1 MPKPLNPAECRR
13 YRAALVSVRA
23 RMRSDGLTGRITQA
37 DVVDALRRSGY
48 DRSPRY
54 VRAVMAGEKRSR
66 PALREIS
73 AAVRRIR
80 TRRREADR
88 LPDWL

>member
-1 MPKPLNPAECRR
+1 MASPWTPAEVRR
-13 YRAALVSVRA
+13 YGTVRHSVRA
-23 RMRSDGLTGRITQA
+23 RMRATVRSGRLTQA
-37 DVVDALRRSGY
+37 DVVRALRAAGY

-54 VRAVMAGEKRSR
+54 VRAVLDGEKRSR

-73 AAVRRIR
+73 AAVRAL
-80 TRRREADR
+80 RRAAETD